1 MMAATAAPHPLL
13 VDKDEEVCRLRPSVG
28 TRDFVM
34 YAVIATGGKQYRVQP
49 GETIKIEKLEGAK
62 DQGAVTFDQV
72 LLVADGADVK
82 VGAPT
87 LPGATVTGEVLVA
100 SGKGEKLLI
109 YKYRRRK
116 GYRRKNGH
124 RQLFTAVKITGITGA

>member
-1 MMAATAAPHPLL
+1 
-13 VDKDEEVCRLRPSVG
+13 
-28 TRDFVM
+28 M

-49 GETIKIEKLEGAK
+49 GETIKVEKLEGAVDK
-62 DQGAVTFDQV
+62 GAVTFDQV
-72 LLVADGADVK
+72 LLVADGTDVK

-87 LPGATVTGEVLVA
+87 LSGVTVTGEVLIA
-100 SGKGEKLLI
+100 EGRGEKLLV

-124 RQLFTAVKITGITGA
+124 RQPFTAVKITGITE

>member
-1 MMAATAAPHPLL
+1 
-13 VDKDEEVCRLRPSVG
+13 
-28 TRDFVM
+28 M

-49 GETIKIEKLEGAK
+49 GETIKIEKLDGVTE
-62 DQGAVTFDQV
+62 QGAVEFDQV
-72 LLVADGADVK
+72 LLVADGTDVK

-87 LPGATVTGEVLVA
+87 VTGAKVTGEVLVA
-100 SGKGEKLLI
+100 NGRGEKLLI

-124 RQLFTAVKITGITGA
+124 RQPFTAVKITNISA

>member
-1 MMAATAAPHPLL
+1 
-13 VDKDEEVCRLRPSVG
+13 
-28 TRDFVM
+28 M

-82 VGAPT
+82 VGAST
-87 LPGATVTGEVLVA
+87 LSGATVTGEVLVA

>member
-1 MMAATAAPHPLL
+1 
-13 VDKDEEVCRLRPSVG
+13 
-28 TRDFVM
+28 M

-49 GETIKIEKLEGAK
+49 GETIKVEKLDGVADKGAIE
-62 DQGAVTFDQV
+62 FDQV
-72 LLVADGADVK
+72 LLVADGTDVK

-87 LPGATVTGEVLVA
+87 LPGAKVTGEVLIA

-124 RQLFTAVKITGITGA
+124 RQLFTAVKITNISA